1 MLGASVGQGH
11 LTTVVR
17 ELVRYKSDLVGVQEV
32 RYDKGG
38 TVRAGDYIFFYVK
51 GNKNCQLGTGFFFY
65 PTE

>member
-38 TVRAGDYIFFYVK
+38 TVRAGDYIFFYGK
-51 GNKNCQLGTGFFFY
+51 GKKIVSWEQDFLCT
-65 PTE
+65 TE